1 MANRGSPPNHM
12 GNPVRRF
19 SNYPLMKGEILMN
32 IKNDLTGQ
40 KFGMLTVLEFA
51 YKKDRKNFWLCQCEC
66 GNVKIIRQ
74 DCFKTTRSI
83 KTVSCGCYNKV
94 KNEKN
99 KKPHRDTKLYR
110 VYHAMKS
117 RCYNPNDKAFK
128 WYGARG
134 IEMHKEWLDDFE
146 NFFVWAI
153 ENGYEEGLTIERIDV
168 NKDYCPNNCKWIT
181 QQEQVLNTRRNRRY
195 EYKDEF
201 LTITELSEKYNINR
215 NTLNYRLNV
224 GWDIVK
230 AIETPVG
237 FKN

>member
-1 MANRGSPPNHM
+1 
-12 GNPVRRF
+12 
-19 SNYPLMKGEILMN
+19 
-32 IKNDLTGQ
+32 
-40 KFGMLTVLEFA
+40 
-51 YKKDRKNFWLCQCEC
+51 
-66 GNVKIIRQ
+66 
-74 DCFKTTRSI
+74 
-83 KTVSCGCYNKV
+83 
-94 KNEKN
+94 
-99 KKPHRDTKLYR
+99 
-110 VYHAMKS
+110 
-117 RCYNPNDKAFK
+117 
-128 WYGARG
+128 
-134 IEMHKEWLDDFE
+134 MHKEWLDDFE